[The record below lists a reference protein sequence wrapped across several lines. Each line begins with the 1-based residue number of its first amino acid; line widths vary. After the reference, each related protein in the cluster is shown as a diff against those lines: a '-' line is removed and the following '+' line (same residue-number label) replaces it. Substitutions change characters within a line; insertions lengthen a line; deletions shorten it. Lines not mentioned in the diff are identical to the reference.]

1 MAEAAHPAVS
11 DTVSEN
17 LTEAA
22 HGEGMPVRET
32 GTHAITAA
40 EGGVGPTGTH
50 QPDPSL
56 FGVLDAT
63 VWVSIAMAVF
73 LLILIWKK
81 VPGLITR
88 GLDNQIAAIR
98 NRLDEAKQLRA
109 EAEALRDEYARKIA
123 GAEAQAQAML
133 AHAEEEATAVLAKA
147 EADATELTARR
158 ARMAE
163 DKIAAAERAA
173 IQAVRAK
180 AAEAA
185 TRAAAAII
193 ADKHGAEAD
202 KALVD
207 KTIAGLGRLN

>member
-1 MAEAAHPAVS
+1 MAEANPVAADPVA
-11 DTVSEN
+11 EN
-17 LTEAA
+17 LSEAK
-22 HGEGMPVRET
+22 HGEGMPVRDT
-32 GTHAITAA
+32 GAHAVTAA

-50 QPDPSL
+50 HPDPSI
-56 FGVLDAT
+56 FGLDAT
-63 VWVSIAMAVF
+63 VWVSIAMAAFV
-73 LLILIWKK
+73 LILVWKK

-98 NRLDEAKQLRA
+98 TRLDEAKALRA

-133 AHAEEEATAVLAKA
+133 AHADEEAKAVLAKA

-180 AAEAA
+180 AADAA

-193 ADKHGAEAD
+193 AEKHNAQAD

-207 KTIAGLGRLN
+207 KTISGLGRLN

>member
-17 LTEAA
+17 LTEAK
-22 HGEGMPVRET
+22 HGEGMPVRDT
-32 GTHAITAA
+32 GEHAITAA
-40 EGGVGPTGTH
+40 EGGVGPTGAH
-50 QPDPSL
+50 HPDPSI
-56 FGVLDAT
+56 FGLDAT
-63 VWVSIAMAVF
+63 VWVSIAMAAF
-73 LLILIWKK
+73 LLILVWKK
-81 VPGLITR
+81 VPGLVTR

-109 EAEALRDEYARKIA
+109 EAEALRDEYAKKIA
-123 GAEAQAQAML
+123 GAEAQARAML
-133 AHAEEEATAVLAKA
+133 AHADEEAKGVLAKA
-147 EADATELTARR
+147 EADAAELTARR
-158 ARMAE
+158 AKMAE

-173 IQAVRAK
+173 IQVVRTK

-207 KTIAGLGRLN
+207 KTISGLGRLN

>member
-17 LTEAA
+17 LTEAK
-22 HGEGMPVRET
+22 HGEGMPVRDT
-32 GTHAITAA
+32 GEHAITAA
-40 EGGVGPTGTH
+40 EGGVGPTGAH
-50 QPDPSL
+50 HPDPSI
-56 FGVLDAT
+56 FGLDAT
-63 VWVSIAMAVF
+63 VWVSIAMAAF

-81 VPGLITR
+81 VPGLVTR

-109 EAEALRDEYARKIA
+109 EAEALRDEYAKKIA

-133 AHAEEEATAVLAKA
+133 AHADEEAKGVLAKA
-147 EADATELTARR
+147 EADAAELTARR
-158 ARMAE
+158 AKMAE
-163 DKIAAAERAA
+163 EKIGTAERAA
-173 IQAVRAK
+173 LQAIRAK
-180 AAEAA
+180 AADAA
-185 TRAAAAII
+185 AKAAAAII
-193 ADKHGAEAD
+193 AEKHGADAD

>member
-1 MAEAAHPAVS
+1 MAEAATPVAADPVAQ
-11 DTVSEN
+11 N
-17 LTEAA
+17 LAA
-22 HGEGMPVRET
+22 AEHGEGMAVPHT
-32 GTHAITAA
+32 GTNAVTIEH
-40 EGGVGPTGTH
+40 GGPSETH
-50 QPDPSL
+50 PDPSL

-73 LLILIWKK
+73 ILILIWKK
-81 VPGLITR
+81 VPSLITR

-98 NRLDEAKQLRA
+98 TRLDEAKALRA

-133 AHAEEEATAVLAKA
+133 VHAEEEAKAVLAKA
-147 EADATELTARR
+147 ESDAAELTARR
-158 ARMAE
+158 AKMAE

-173 IQAVRAK
+173 IQAVRTK

-193 ADKHGAEAD
+193 ADKHNAEAD
-202 KALVD
+202 KPLVD
-207 KTIAGLGRLN
+207 QTIAGLGRLN

>member
-17 LTEAA
+17 LTEAK
-22 HGEGMPVRET
+22 HGEGMPVRDT
-32 GTHAITAA
+32 GEHAITAA
-40 EGGVGPTGTH
+40 EGGVGPTGAH
-50 QPDPSL
+50 HPDPSI
-56 FGVLDAT
+56 FGLDAT
-63 VWVSIAMAVF
+63 VWVSIAMAAF

-81 VPGLITR
+81 VPGLVTR

-109 EAEALRDEYARKIA
+109 EAEALRDEYAKKIA

-133 AHAEEEATAVLAKA
+133 AHADEEAKGVLAKA
-147 EADATELTARR
+147 EADAAELTARR
-158 ARMAE
+158 AKMAE

-173 IQAVRAK
+173 IQTVRTK

-193 ADKHGAEAD
+193 ADKHDAGAD

-207 KTIAGLGRLN
+207 KTISGLGRLN